1 MKNNFEYAMK
11 ALRNK
16 ARVHREEW
24 AELSYVVLLPGY
36 PEGIQINENN
46 AAAHRLKVGAT
57 LHYKPYFQGCTV
69 TGEIIVWNATTEDLL
84 AEDWHII
91 D

>member
-1 MKNNFEYAMK
+1 MINNFEYAMK

-24 AELSYVVLLPGY
+24 SELTYIVLLPGY

-57 LHYKPYFQGCTV
+57 LHYRPYFQGV
-69 TGEIIVWNATTEDLL
+69 TAKGDIIVWNATTEDLL
-84 AEDWHII
+84 AEDWKIL